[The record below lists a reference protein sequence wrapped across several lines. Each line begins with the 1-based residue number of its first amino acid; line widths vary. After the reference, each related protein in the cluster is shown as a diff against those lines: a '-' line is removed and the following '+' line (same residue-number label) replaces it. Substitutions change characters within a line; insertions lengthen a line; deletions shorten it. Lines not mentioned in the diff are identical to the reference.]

1 MLTTKIKEIRR
12 EKGLTQ
18 TFMANALNISQAAF
32 QKIETGQIRL
42 RKPVLEKIASIFEMT
57 IDEVEAYHVRPSSVS
72 NQVVEHQSA
81 IEIMKIIDPTLK
93 ELIHS
98 YKSRIEYLEKENTLL
113 LEKLV
118 R

>member
-1 MLTTKIKEIRR
+1 MLKTKIKEIRR

-42 RKPVLEKIASIFEMT
+42 RKPVLEKIATIFEMSV
-57 IDEVEAYHVRPSSVS
+57 DEIEAYQIRPSSIS
-72 NQVVEHQSA
+72 NQTSDHQSA
-81 IEIMKIIDPTLK
+81 LEIMKIIDPTLK
-93 ELIHS
+93 ELIQS